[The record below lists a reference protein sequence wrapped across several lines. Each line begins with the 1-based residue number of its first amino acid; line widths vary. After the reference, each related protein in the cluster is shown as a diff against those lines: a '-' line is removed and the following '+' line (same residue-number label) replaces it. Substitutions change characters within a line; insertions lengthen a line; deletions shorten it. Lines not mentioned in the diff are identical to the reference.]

1 MQRMCALH
9 MCSSDCSL
17 ITLQTCVEKIS
28 ELRTHTAHIRT
39 SESSSFGCRVANG
52 MLSSALPAG
61 RHTLS
66 ITGEY
71 RRLLSKGLEDLG
83 CPNQSPDLSPCSDT
97 ELN

>member
-1 MQRMCALH
+1 MCL
-9 MCSSDCSL
+9 SDCSL
-17 ITLQTCVEKIS
+17 ITLQTCVEQIS
-28 ELRTHTAHIRT
+28 EMRTHTVHIRT

-97 ELN
+97 KLN